1 MNKIIKLILFSI
13 IISFSVIF
21 YKIYFIEKNS
31 VDEKFEVTP
40 NLTLEES
47 NNTSEE
53 SANNLIKDLKYS
65 INLGQ
70 NNEYIINSDLSE
82 ITYKNDKSE
91 IVNMQGVSAIIIDK
105 NQVPIEITSD
115 LAKYNNSNY
124 ETIFKKNVKIKYL
137 NHEIFSDTMQF
148 DFENQMIRIYKN
160 VEYIGLL
167 GHMSADN
174 IDINLIINKI
184 DIYMDGD
191 KKNVKLTSN

>member
-1 MNKIIKLILFSI
+1 MNKIIKLILFSLI
-13 IISFSVIF
+13 IFFSVIF
-21 YKIYFIEKNS
+21 YKIYFKEKNS
-31 VDEKFEVTP
+31 VENFEITP
-40 NLTLEES
+40 NLSIEES
-47 NNTSEE
+47 E
-53 SANNLIKDLKYS
+53 NNLIKDLKYS

-70 NNEYIINSDLSE
+70 NNQYIINSDLSE

-91 IVNMQGVSAIIIDK
+91 IVNMQGVTAIIIDK
-105 NQVPIEITSD
+105 NQVPIEISSET
-115 LAKYNNSNY
+115 AKYNNSNY
-124 ETIFKKNVKIKYL
+124 GTLFKKNVKIKYL
-137 NHEIFSDTMQF
+137 SHEISSDTMQF

-160 VEYIGLL
+160 VKYNGIL